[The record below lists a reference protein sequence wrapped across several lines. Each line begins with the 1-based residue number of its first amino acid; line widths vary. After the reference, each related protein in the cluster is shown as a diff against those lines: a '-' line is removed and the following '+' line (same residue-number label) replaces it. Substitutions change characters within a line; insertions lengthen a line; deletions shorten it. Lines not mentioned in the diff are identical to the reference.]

1 MRILSLLTAVF
12 VSLGLSLAAQAAD
25 VHKLAVHVDQNDP
38 AVMNMALNN
47 VQNVKKYYESK
58 GEDVIIEVVAY
69 GPGLKMYT
77 ADSPVASRISAM
89 SLDIDNLAFS
99 ACGNTHRKMSQKAG
113 KDVPLLPEAGI
124 VPSGVVRLVELQEE
138 GYAYVRP

>member
-1 MRILSLLTAVF
+1 MRILSLLTAIIL
-12 VSLGLSLAAQAAD
+12 SLGLSLGAQAAD

-58 GEDVIIEVVAY
+58 GEEVIIEVVAY

-77 ADSPVASRISAM
+77 ADSPVASRIAAM

-113 KDVPLLPEAGI
+113 KEVPLLPEAGI
-124 VPSGVVRLVELQEE
+124 VPSGVVRLVELQEM